1 MASRLSCP
9 HCKALNRQ
17 LADYQGQA
25 VHCDQCDRSF
35 RVRMLPPMGDALQSV
50 TDEANNVFDE
60 DRLELI
66 PLEEIESPSHAI
78 SSLPIEKGL
87 LNEHEPYSP
96 LQAVP
101 ILLEDFDTIDSTSDP
116 IPEPITSSPSQ
127 SLLASLD
134 LTPSVEPYLAP
145 VQPDPKSL
153 LDMLDLTLR
162 VEPTENIPIL
172 LEEFAP
178 TQESP
183 VDSENPVPL
192 DENPQCLTP
201 GEEGSPQKLQ
211 EAPLLATLLETA
223 DDPVPLQPEV
233 QSLADR
239 HRAAGNRSKY
249 LSYGQQRSDRYRRP
263 RQSDRPRGPYPV
275 RRRLERRVASGIDIR
290 WPIAIFGTILAVI
303 LVAAVVVSRLNDRS
317 TPRSTIASEPNIHQ
331 RPIVPQ
337 WNPPRFQPPP
347 PLMPPAFPERDPR
360 FDPPEN
366 DIKKPF
372 AQPPMIEPKQPPAAQ
387 PKKPRAK
394 SALPQEKR
402 EWVSLGDTAVGIEPV
417 AVAPRI
423 DSSPVE
429 LAARGTTYNYL
440 LDVRART
447 NGAKALLEYG
457 PPGMKLQVDAR
468 LIWQVPP
475 DFPEPDVDVTLRIQQ
490 PDGKEC
496 TQTFIISIR

>member
-25 VHCDQCDRSF
+25 VHCDQCDRPF
-35 RVRMLPPMGDALQSV
+35 RVRMLPPMGDALRSG
-50 TDEANNVFDE
+50 TDEANNVIDE

-87 LNEHEPYSP
+87 LNEHEPHSP

-101 ILLEDFDTIDSTSDP
+101 ILLEEFDTIDSD
-116 IPEPITSSPSQ
+116 PEPITLSPSQ
-127 SLLASLD
+127 SLLDSLD

-145 VQPDPKSL
+145 VQPDPKSP

-162 VEPTENIPIL
+162 VEPTENTPIL
-172 LEEFAP
+172 LEEFALI
-178 TQESP
+178 QESP
-183 VDSENPVPL
+183 VDSESPEPL
-192 DENPQCLTP
+192 DENPEYLTP
-201 GEEGSPQKLQ
+201 GEEGSPQKL
-211 EAPLLATLLETA
+211 EEVPLLGTQLETA
-223 DDPVPLQPEV
+223 DEPIILLDEV
-233 QSLADR
+233 QSPTER
-239 HRAAGNRSKY
+239 NRAAGNRSKY
-249 LSYGQQRSDRYRRP
+249 LSYGQQRSDKYRRP
-263 RQSDRPRGPYPV
+263 RQSDRPRRPYPV

-303 LVAAVVVSRLNDRS
+303 VVAAVVVSRLNDRS

-372 AQPPMIEPKQPPAAQ
+372 AQSPMIEPKQPPAAQ

-394 SALPQEKR
+394 SSLPQEKR
-402 EWVSLGDTAVGIEPV
+402 EWVSLGETAVSIEPV

-440 LDVRART
+440 LEVHSRT

-457 PPGMKLQVDAR
+457 PPGMKLQADAR
-468 LIWQVPP
+468 LIWQVPS
-475 DFPEPDVDVTLRIQQ
+475 DFPEPDADVTLRIQQ
-490 PDGKEC
+490 ADGKEC
-496 TQTFIISIR
+496 TQSFIISIR